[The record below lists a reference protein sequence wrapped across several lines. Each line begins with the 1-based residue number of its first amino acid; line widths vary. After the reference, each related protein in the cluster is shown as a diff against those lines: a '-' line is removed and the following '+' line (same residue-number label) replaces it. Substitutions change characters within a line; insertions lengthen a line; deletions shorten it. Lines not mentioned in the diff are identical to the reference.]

1 MTAPPAFP
9 APKDDDDDDVAWA
22 LSTALVQWKRGSPPD
37 AIVWLR
43 RAIDSAVAVGATWR
57 AAELTRET
65 DALEAHWMAVQAN
78 AQPVVSSARP
88 VTIDEIEIIGDDAL
102 SLPPDASLSELPPP
116 PSAGFHDAEV
126 TVRDDH
132 VTTQLDEDDAEI
144 ETSEEEEVLELNDDE
159 ISEEADEA
167 AEGVDEEID
176 DDDLGD
182 DAPRFESEAPTGMLR
197 APMLATPVAELEHPE
212 PDPDSSPTHA
222 RFNLTEELAPVQPA
236 HEIASTAEPNEA
248 AEPAEAS
255 DAAPEEPYVAGV
267 SLAEISGFE
276 DFPPDMQVR
285 LAKAARVER
294 LATEEEVS
302 GFGLALVLR
311 GAVSVMPTIADVT
324 CGVAQERELVYGKG
338 TIADGVQLRLVA
350 AAPDTQVATWD
361 FEIIGPAL
369 SACPWVLA
377 DLQAV
382 ADRYQALA
390 GVSMGPMGDRLDD
403 SLRGMVLARCKLVK
417 LLPGEVL
424 VEKGKPVGGL
434 FIVGAGRIELEGAK
448 SGTEQLGPGDFVFP
462 TTILMAGSAP
472 AVARAG
478 ASGALLMAADRHDA
492 HELMVSVPPLLELLA
507 G

>member
-1 MTAPPAFP
+1 
-9 APKDDDDDDVAWA
+9 
-22 LSTALVQWKRGSPPD
+22 
-37 AIVWLR
+37 VWLR
-43 RAIDSAVAVGATWR
+43 RAIDSAVSVGATWR

-65 DALEAHWMAVQAN
+65 DELEAYWVRASAP
-78 AQPVVSSARP
+78 PVPADARP
-88 VTIDEIEIIGDDAL
+88 VTIDEIEIIGDDAQ

-116 PSAGFHDAEV
+116 PSAGFRHAEV
-126 TVRDDH
+126 TLRDSH
-132 VTTQLDEDDAEI
+132 VTPELDDDDAEI
-144 ETSEEEEVLELNDDE
+144 EAAEEEVLELDDDE
-159 ISEEADEA
+159 ISEEP
-167 AEGVDEEID
+167 DEEIGE
-176 DDDLGD
+176 DDLGD
-182 DAPRFESEAPTGMLR
+182 DAPPRFESEAPTGMLR
-197 APMLATPVAELEHPE
+197 APMFAAPAAELDHPE
-212 PDPDSSPTHA
+212 PELDSSPTHA
-222 RFNLTEELAPVQPA
+222 RFDPGVELASV
-236 HEIASTAEPNEA
+236 EAESSSVGA
-248 AEPAEAS
+248 AEPS
-255 DAAPEEPYVAGV
+255 QDAAPAEEPPEEPYVAGV

-276 DFPPDMQVR
+276 DFPPDVQVR

-361 FEIIGPAL
+361 FDVISPAL

-403 SLRGMVLARCKLVK
+403 SLRAMVLSRCRLLKLS
-417 LLPGEVL
+417 PGEQL
-424 VEKGKPVGGL
+424 VEKGKPIGGL
-434 FIVGAGRIELEGAK
+434 FIVGAGHIEVGPEPA
-448 SGTEQLGPGDFVFP
+448 SAGTEKLGPGDFLFAQQ
-462 TTILMAGSAP
+462 ILAGGAAP
-472 AVARAG
+472 ASARAA
-478 ASGALLMAADRHDA
+478 ASGALVMAADRLAA
-492 HELMVSVPPLLELLA
+492 HELLVSVPPLLELLA

>member
-57 AAELTRET
+57 AAELTRQT
-65 DALEAHWMAVQAN
+65 DELEAHWAAVQAN

-102 SLPPDASLSELPPP
+102 SLPPDASMSELPPP
-116 PSAGFHDAEV
+116 PSAGFRDAEV

-132 VTTQLDEDDAEI
+132 VATQLDEDDAEI

-167 AEGVDEEID
+167 PADIDEEIG

-182 DAPRFESEAPTGMLR
+182 HAPRFDSEAPTGMLR
-197 APMLATPVAELEHPE
+197 APMFAPPAAELEHTEPE
-212 PDPDSSPTHA
+212 PDSSPTHA
-222 RFNLTEELAPVQPA
+222 RFNLTEELGPVEPA
-236 HEIASTAEPNEA
+236 HEAAPTAEPSEA
-248 AEPAEAS
+248 AGPVEE
-255 DAAPEEPYVAGV
+255 AAPEEPYVAGV

-361 FEIIGPAL
+361 FEIIAPAL

-403 SLRGMVLARCKLVK
+403 SLRAMVLSRCRLLKLS
-417 LLPGEVL
+417 PGEQL
-424 VEKGKPVGGL
+424 VEKGKPIGGL
-434 FIVGAGRIELEGAK
+434 FIVGAGHIEVGPEPA
-448 SGTEQLGPGDFVFP
+448 SASTEKLGPGDFLFAQQ
-462 TTILMAGSAP
+462 ILAGGVAP
-472 AVARAG
+472 ASARAA
-478 ASGALLMAADRHDA
+478 ASGALVMAADRLAA
-492 HELMVSVPPLLELLA
+492 HELLVSVPPLLELLA